1 LAVANPGPSAARVR
15 VSSIDASRPATTFM
29 VPPGGVVVLGPKRV
43 GGLLLL
49 TVVSSQPVN
58 VEEDAVPA
66 GAPGVVSSTGFPLVS
81 S

>member
-1 LAVANPGPSAARVR
+1 
-15 VSSIDASRPATTFM
+15 M